1 MSKYLNKP
9 LVIIIL
15 LALFF
20 ALTLMVSYRYS
31 NNEEGRE
38 KIRQSIW
45 YRGADWGVKQG
56 EKIFGTSP
64 KETESA
70 TTTESGNIDN
80 EPQGLKEK
88 FKKYIR
94 LERDEEGLTLILENS
109 EGIFWERTWRLFPK
123 STENSSVESDSIENN
138 SGESSL
144 GENNNENGE

>member
-1 MSKYLNKP
+1 M
-9 LVIIIL
+9 
-15 LALFF
+15 ALFF

-56 EKIFGTSP
+56 EKIFGSHS
-64 KETESA
+64 EVTESA

-80 EPQGLKEK
+80 KPQGLKEK

-94 LERDEEGLTLILENS
+94 FERDEEGLTLILENS
-109 EGIFWERTWRLFPK
+109 EGIFWQRTWRLFPK
-123 STENSSVESDSIENN
+123 SKENSSRESGSRENN

-144 GENNNENGE
+144 GENNNEKEE